1 MKAMSV
7 RAPRNGVKATPSAD
21 HSTRQ
26 RFDRAVRQ
34 LTTSRTSVVSGQ
46 QWAPLGW
53 RRESPRVTGP
63 TEEVSLN
70 MTTVGCLQVREL
82 AKRFDRC
89 RTLLEHGHERGPSR
103 RAERASD
110 LGGDTGNRTPDL
122 LLAKQALYQLSYVP
136 EGMFSSAARW

>member
-89 RTLLEHGHERGPSR
+89 RTLLEHGHEKALPVERKGPLPWVETRGIEPRTSCLQSR
-103 RAERASD
+103 RS
-110 LGGDTGNRTPDL
+110 TN
-122 LLAKQALYQLSYVP
+122 
-136 EGMFSSAARW
+136 